1 MRKSLVAA
9 VALAPLCFAVSQAPV
24 VAQDNVTNGV
34 STPIATATASN
45 GAPADIDIASGGSVT
60 VNTATSGASLTAAV
74 TLNSA
79 GNQVTNAGSISLTG
93 VNNTNSAGIYATTGL
108 SISNSGTI
116 TNTENYTPTTNGDG
130 LANAPFASPTN
141 TGPTAQRYGIFVT
154 GSGLTGALVNTGSIT
169 VQGNNSYGIYVS
181 APVQGG
187 IAQAGTITYTGDNGA
202 GFYTSPLGVVSG
214 GSGTGAGS
222 YAIPSGIQLS
232 GSITATGQNSSA
244 VSINGAVNGAVTVYS
259 SITATGYS
267 TTTRTTSDSALQTIE
282 NSTNAP
288 LQLQQSAAA
297 MIVNSNVTGGIFIGA
312 PPVNTVSTQASTI
325 DLDGDGISDISE
337 GTGAI
342 NIYGSAPGLLIGGSN
357 PITIGNFGTTTSEP
371 SSFTQPANAY
381 GLIVRGSI
389 NAYGTYDGVSATAV
403 QVGGQ
408 GGTVNLSG
416 GIRSVGSI
424 NASSYDANATAVS
437 IGAGAT
443 LNEIRNED
451 FIDSTVSHSTIALTT
466 PLVYPF
472 NAATSASNPQP
483 SEPVV
488 AAYGILIG
496 QGATVNQLTN
506 IGTLSAAATGD
517 RASAIA
523 VQDNSGSLSYVFNEG
538 VISAQ
543 IAAGVT
549 GDQTFGA
556 TTALDLSHN
565 TTGVTLLQEV
575 NTNPISVY
583 VSTTTSSSGT
593 TTTTASTTGTVTGS
607 TVNTKVTTT
616 SSTVTTTVT
625 TTSAGVTTTT
635 ISTTPTVP
643 EIIGDVLLGTGA
655 NNVQLLGGSITGA
668 LDLGGSTSG
677 SQEAQ
682 FTIDNGATYNG
693 ALTYEGS
700 HLVLNVNNGILVN
713 TSATTLKLDS
723 FKVGS
728 SGVVYFAIDPAH
740 SANTLFQVSGA
751 VTLATGSGFGV
762 DLLTVVPTTQTY
774 TIVAANPGAISSSV
788 SSSALLVDV
797 PYLVN
802 ASATTNASAG
812 TISVTVTPKTAAQLG
827 LNAGQSAAL
836 GPITQSLANDPA
848 IEAAL
853 LDTYTKSSFLN
864 IYNQLLPDYSGGVFQ
879 LAAAG
884 SDAITR
890 ATSRTNDI
898 ENPAGTRGAWAQEF
912 AFGVNRAALGATG
925 YRGEGFG
932 FVGGL
937 ETGGA
942 GYGAF
947 GLTSAFMAGT
957 LSDPHAPGINQQSFS
972 EGEIGGYWQGQFKGF
987 RADARVAG
995 GYLQYTDLREL
1006 YQADSSG
1013 TITLDRNAKGSTQG
1027 WSATGHFGAA
1037 YQFDLGRWF
1046 IRPSAGG
1053 DYFRLYE
1060 GGFKEHGGADDTGG
1074 DGFDLALA
1082 SRTGYQATGLAS
1094 LTIGRTIGTS
1104 FLWRPQVQVGY
1115 RDAFAGTAGNTTAQF
1130 VSGGSS
1136 FTMVPVNI
1144 KGGGPMARFG
1154 AKADT
1159 DFYELDFEAGAE
1171 ERNNFYS
1178 ADLRFNV
1185 RVLF

>member
-1 MRKSLVAA
+1 
-9 VALAPLCFAVSQAPV
+9 
-24 VAQDNVTNGV
+24 
-34 STPIATATASN
+34 
-45 GAPADIDIASGGSVT
+45 
-60 VNTATSGASLTAAV
+60 
-74 TLNSA
+74 
-79 GNQVTNAGSISLTG
+79 
-93 VNNTNSAGIYATTGL
+93 
-108 SISNSGTI
+108 
-116 TNTENYTPTTNGDG
+116 
-130 LANAPFASPTN
+130 
-141 TGPTAQRYGIFVT
+141 
-154 GSGLTGALVNTGSIT
+154 
-169 VQGNNSYGIYVS
+169 
-181 APVQGG
+181 
-187 IAQAGTITYTGDNGA
+187 
-202 GFYTSPLGVVSG
+202 
-214 GSGTGAGS
+214 
-222 YAIPSGIQLS
+222 
-232 GSITATGQNSSA
+232 
-244 VSINGAVNGAVTVYS
+244 
-259 SITATGYS
+259 
-267 TTTRTTSDSALQTIE
+267 
-282 NSTNAP
+282 
-288 LQLQQSAAA
+288 
-297 MIVNSNVTGGIFIGA
+297 
-312 PPVNTVSTQASTI
+312 
-325 DLDGDGISDISE
+325 
-337 GTGAI
+337 
-342 NIYGSAPGLLIGGSN
+342 
-357 PITIGNFGTTTSEP
+357 
-371 SSFTQPANAY
+371 
-381 GLIVRGSI
+381 
-389 NAYGTYDGVSATAV
+389 VSATAV

-416 GIRSVGSI
+416 GIRAVGSI

-466 PLVYPF
+466 PLVFPF
-472 NAATSASNPQP
+472 NATTSDP

-488 AAYGILIG
+488 AAYGIQIG
-496 QGATVNQLTN
+496 AGATVNKLTN
-506 IGTLSAAATGD
+506 IGTLSAYATGD
-517 RASAIA
+517 HASAIA

-549 GDQTFGA
+549 GDQTYGA

-565 TTGVTLLQEV
+565 TTGVTLLQQA
-575 NTNPISVY
+575 NANPISVD
-583 VSTTTSSSGT
+583 VSVTTSSSGT

-607 TVNTKVTTT
+607 TVDTKTTTT

-635 ISTTPTVP
+635 VSTTPTVP

-668 LDLGGSTSG
+668 LDLGGAGSG
-677 SQEAQ
+677 SQQAQ
-682 FTIDNGATYNG
+682 FTIDNGATYEG

-700 HLVLNVNNGILVN
+700 HLALNVNNGTLIN
-713 TSATTLKLDS
+713 TSATTLKLNS
-723 FKVGS
+723 LNVGS

-751 VTLATGSGFGV
+751 VTLASGAGFGV

-774 TIVAANPGAISSSV
+774 TIVAATPGAISSSV
-788 SSSALLVDV
+788 SGGALLVDV

-812 TISVTVTPKTAAQLG
+812 TIAVTVTPKTAAQLG
-827 LNAGQSAAL
+827 LNAGQAAAL

-864 IYNQLLPDYSGGVFQ
+864 VYNQLLPDYAGGVFQ

-884 SDAITR
+884 SDAVTR

-912 AFGVNRAALGATG
+912 AFGVNRAAFGATG

-947 GLTSAFMAGT
+947 GLTGSFMAGS
-957 LSDPHAPGINQQSFS
+957 LNDPHAPGINQQSFS
-972 EGEIGGYWQGQFKGF
+972 EGEVGGYWQGQFKGL
-987 RADARVAG
+987 RADARFAG
-995 GYLQYTDLREL
+995 GYVQYTDLREL
-1006 YQADSSG
+1006 YQADSTG
-1013 TITLDRNAKGSTQG
+1013 AITLDRNAKGSSQG

-1060 GGFKEHGGADDTGG
+1060 GGFKEHGGTDAAGN
-1074 DGFDLALA
+1074 DGFDLALS

-1104 FLWRPQVQVGY
+1104 FLWRPQVQIGY
-1115 RDAFAGTAGNTTAQF
+1115 RDAFAGTAGDTTARF

-1136 FTMVPVNI
+1136 FTMVPAPI